1 MGLKQDL
8 KKPLDA
14 GFKRNLLIIGGAI
27 GVSVLVI
34 VAMMMFASNDQRKS
48 SAQETELTRVMP
60 AENKDNDH
68 EISPAMRERLA
79 KVQEEEAIAAYREG
93 RSYIAENTLGPGER
107 VQQEQRQPVA
117 AEQPGPGE
125 SGYAQYTTRPRQIT
139 QQDTLNAQRDLIS
152 RGLELQL
159 QQIAYVFEPA
169 QSATVQIKPI
179 ESAENQGNSQR
190 TANNGGTGAR
200 GAQNTPPV
208 IFPGLQIAPAR
219 LESPINTDK
228 SRFVSA
234 TITAGPLQGA
244 YLIGEAAPMTL
255 SGDVED
261 VGVQMTQMRF
271 KNQLYPIDAILLN
284 EQTASDM
291 MEADIDRHIISKQVL
306 PVIMAG
312 LSGLSTFFTAQ
323 GQTGV
328 RYSPSPG
335 LNENIIV
342 DQPKASREEAKQQ
355 GIGDAIGALVDNGN
369 QQVNR
374 MQQRPNTATVD
385 AYTPVGVLFRQ
396 PVYAKTA
403 Q

>member
-1 MGLKQDL
+1 M
-8 KKPLDA
+8 
-14 GFKRNLLIIGGAI
+14 
-27 GVSVLVI
+27 
-34 VAMMMFASNDQRKS
+34 
-48 SAQETELTRVMP
+48 
-60 AENKDNDH
+60 
-68 EISPAMRERLA
+68 
-79 KVQEEEAIAAYREG
+79 
-93 RSYIAENTLGPGER
+93 
-107 VQQEQRQPVA
+107 
-117 AEQPGPGE
+117 
-125 SGYAQYTTRPRQIT
+125 
-139 QQDTLNAQRDLIS
+139 
-152 RGLELQL
+152 
-159 QQIAYVFEPA
+159 
-169 QSATVQIKPI
+169 
-179 ESAENQGNSQR
+179 
-190 TANNGGTGAR
+190 
-200 GAQNTPPV
+200 
-208 IFPGLQIAPAR
+208 
-219 LESPINTDK
+219 
-228 SRFVSA
+228 SA

-271 KNQLYPIDAILLN
+271 KNRLYPIDAILLN